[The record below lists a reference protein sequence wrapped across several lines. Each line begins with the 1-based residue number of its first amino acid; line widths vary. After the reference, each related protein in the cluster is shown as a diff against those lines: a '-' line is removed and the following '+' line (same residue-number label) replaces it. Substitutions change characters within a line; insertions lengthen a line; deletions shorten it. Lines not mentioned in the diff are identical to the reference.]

1 MIKPKLKTCAACGH
15 DKVIWKNFE
24 GNKFCKDCW
33 FKQEPVK
40 IPTPSKA
47 LKPVS
52 DKRKPLDQL
61 YSKLRVEFLSLP
73 ENFTCRAKL
82 PGCMRTTG
90 QDLTIHH
97 TKGRGKF
104 YLDTTTW
111 IPLCLTCHRWVEE
124 HPTQAKELELSQT
137 RI

>member
-1 MIKPKLKTCAACGH
+1 MIKAKLKTCSGCGQE
-15 DKVIWKNFE
+15 KPIWKNFE
-24 GNKFCKDCW
+24 GERFCKTCW
-33 FKQEPVK
+33 SVKTPAKFPKQ
-40 IPTPSKA
+40 SKA

-61 YSKLRVEFLSLP
+61 YSKLRKEFLELP
-73 ENFTCRAKL
+73 ENFSCRAKL

-97 TKGRGKF
+97 TKGRGKY
-104 YLDTTTW
+104 YLQTDTW
-111 IPLCLTCHRWVEE
+111 IPLCLACHHWVEE
-124 HPTQAKELELSQT
+124 HPLMAKELMLSQS